1 MSHNNAKVVV
11 PGPFEVRFE
20 QIGRERALELLAT
33 QEHVQRHS
41 DQHHNQRNI
50 SHVRVERYV
59 DDILDGFWEPTHQGI
74 ALDENERLMDGQHRL
89 RAVVEADDEKPG
101 ITVVM
106 MVSIGVKR
114 DTFYLVDG
122 GFTRSAQSFMAGEHA
137 VSRAALA
144 RTLLRIE
151 ECGGVAELSKVGNG
165 KYATH
170 RVLRFLED
178 RSDVREYGMAYAA
191 ASRAA
196 TRNGKFVGTSA
207 VGLLVGGFIAG
218 AGGDGRTVDQIK
230 WTQWWEDIDALAKGG
245 GVEEG
250 NPLRALFNASP
261 VGGNMTNVNYMR
273 AIYTAAKYRNEESIK
288 VLRSNMYG
296 KVKVW

>member
-1 MSHNNAKVVV
+1 MSEESMMAVV

-20 QIGRERALELLAT
+20 SIGRERALALLAT
-33 QEHVQRHS
+33 QESVPQHS
-41 DQHHNQRNI
+41 DRHHNQRNI
-50 SHVRVERYV
+50 SHVRVGRYV

-74 ALDENERLMDGQHRL
+74 ALDENGHLMDGQHRL
-89 RAVVEADDEKPG
+89 RAVVEADDERPG
-101 ITVVM
+101 TSVVM
-106 MVSIGVKR
+106 LVSVGVKR

-151 ECGGVAELSKVGNG
+151 ECDGVAELSKVGNG

-196 TRNGKFVGTSA
+196 TRHGKFVGTSA
-207 VGLLVGGFIAG
+207 VGLLVGGFVAG

-230 WTQWWEDIDALAKGG
+230 WTQWWEDVDALARGG

-250 NPLRALFNASP
+250 NPVRALFNASP

-273 AIYTAAKYRNEESIK
+273 AIYAAAKYRNGQQIK

-296 KVKVW
+296 KVQVW